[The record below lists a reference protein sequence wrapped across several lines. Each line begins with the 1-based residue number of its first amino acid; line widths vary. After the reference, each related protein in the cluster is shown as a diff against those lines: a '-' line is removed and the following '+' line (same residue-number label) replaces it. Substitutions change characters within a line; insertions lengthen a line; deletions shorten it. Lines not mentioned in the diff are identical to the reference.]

1 MATTQTPKTTAE
13 RLDLITRRIP
23 TQDVWGLD
31 LIKERMDNESK
42 LRTLRTLWATSPTGR
57 PHVGYFIPLL
67 KMVEFL
73 AADVEVVIYLLDV
86 YSFLDNVKYPME
98 QVLHRMEYYKY
109 TVHAMFE
116 MLLGRPISSN
126 IDLHVG
132 KKDTRSYATS
142 AGVKFFQESTL
153 HFMDGFIKDQ
163 WRLWAVTPQ
172 QAVRESWDRAYNP
185 DMLSPMLCPGLQSL
199 AEEWLHVDFQFGGT
213 DQRGLFTYAERF
225 LPQLGYSRRAHLMNP
240 MLPNL
245 FGDKMSSSHP
255 PNTKIRLLDDEA
267 TVKDKVAKAHERS
280 VAAAAAADN
289 TTENSNGTS
298 DDLVIEKDNENGIL
312 ATLRDILIPISQLQD
327 EGIVSSQ
334 IATCPESNESVDEKK
349 ISFCPRFTTPDAPK
363 GSVFT
368 VTINK
373 TADGGGEEEKKR
385 VHFKSF
391 EEIQS
396 ALQDKTLDM
405 DVLVQ
410 NIADAIDSLMRPLRE
425 AYETNEDWQKADRL
439 GYPEES

>member
-1 MATTQTPKTTAE
+1 MVTRNTPKTTAE

-31 LIKERMDNESK
+31 LIKERMDDESK

-126 IDLHVG
+126 MDLHVG
-132 KKDTRSYATS
+132 KKDSHATS

-199 AEEWLHVDFQFGGT
+199 AEEWLHVDFQFGGA
-213 DQRGLFTYAERF
+213 DQRGIFTYAERF

-267 TVKDKVAKAHERS
+267 TVKDKATKAHERS

-289 TTENSNGTS
+289 TAEKSNGTS
-298 DDLVIEKDNENGIL
+298 NDLVIEKDNENGIL
-312 ATLRDILIPISQLQD
+312 ATLRDILIPISQLQN

-334 IATCPESNESVDEKK
+334 NATSNESEDEKK
-349 ISFCPRFTTPDAPK
+349 RSFCPRFITPDAPK

-368 VTINK
+368 VTTINK
-373 TADGGGEEEKKR
+373 TADGAEEEKR
-385 VHFKSF
+385 AVHFKTF

-396 ALQDKTLDM
+396 ALKDKTLDM

-410 NIADAIDSLMRPLRE
+410 NIANAIDSLMRPLRE
-425 AYETNEDWQKADRL
+425 AYERNEDWQKADRL

>member
-1 MATTQTPKTTAE
+1 MVTTETPKTTAE

-23 TQDVWGLD
+23 TRDVWGLD
-31 LIKERMDNESK
+31 LIKERMDDDSK

-86 YSFLDNVKYPME
+86 YSFLDNVKYSME

-126 IDLHVG
+126 IDCHVG
-132 KKDTRSYATS
+132 KKDSHATS

-153 HFMDGFIKDQ
+153 HFKDGFIKDQ

-199 AEEWLHVDFQFGGT
+199 AEEWLQVDFQFGGA
-213 DQRGLFTYAERF
+213 DQRGIFTYAERF

-255 PNTKIRLLDDEA
+255 PHTKIRLLDDEH

-280 VAAAAAADN
+280 VAAIDN
-289 TTENSNGTS
+289 IENSIGTS
-298 DDLVIEKDNENGIL
+298 NDVVIEKDNENGIL

-327 EGIVSSQ
+327 EGIVSSSSQ
-334 IATCPESNESVDEKK
+334 IATTSPESNESEDEKK
-349 ISFCPRFTTPDAPK
+349 RSLCPRFTTPDAPK

-373 TADGGGEEEKKR
+373 TADGGEEEKR

-391 EEIQS
+391 EEILS
-396 ALQDKTLDM
+396 ALKDKTLDM
-405 DVLVQ
+405 DVLVL
-410 NIADAIDSLMRPLRE
+410 NIANAIDSLMRPLRE
-425 AYETNEDWQKADRL
+425 AYERNENWQKEDRL